1 MRRIGD
7 RRSTV
12 AIRVGHRARYAR
24 LLPGALRHQRESRTR
39 LPVVSAQMFWQ
50 AAATSPRT
58 MKLGII
64 NSAFQQVGI
73 DTATGLKHIARIG
86 FDTVDIFTEAMSI
99 SKKEVRLV
107 ASTSAK
113 LELPVISLPVVA
125 TGLIDFN
132 EPVREFHLARCRK
145 FIDLAHT
152 WDARNILLVLG
163 EYIWQ
168 REVIPPA
175 AQWQWAIETCRR
187 LGDYAAKKK
196 IDIALELEPF
206 RLSLLNNV
214 TEMARFVDDV
224 DHPRVKA
231 NIDVSHLVLSDSS
244 PADLKKLK
252 GRAIHVHLSD
262 CDGKV
267 HGDLPPGRGVVK
279 FAPYLQAIKE
289 LKIDGVV
296 SIELEYSPN
305 PDKIVEWVEEAYR
318 ETAKLMDLVGLR
330 G

>member
-1 MRRIGD
+1 
-7 RRSTV
+7 
-12 AIRVGHRARYAR
+12 
-24 LLPGALRHQRESRTR
+24 
-39 LPVVSAQMFWQ
+39 
-50 AAATSPRT
+50 

-73 DTATGLKHIARIG
+73 DTVTGLQHVRRIG
-86 FDTVDIFTEAMSI
+86 FDCVDIFTEAVGI
-99 SKKEVRLV
+99 SRKEIATV
-107 ASTSAK
+107 ARASEK
-113 LELPVISLPVVA
+113 LHLPIVSLPVVA
-125 TGLIDFN
+125 TGL
-132 EPVREFHLARCRK
+132 VREFHVERCKK
-145 FIDLAHT
+145 FIDLAKE
-152 WDARNILLVLG
+152 WGAKNILLVLG

-175 AQWQWAIETCRR
+175 AQWQWGIETCRR

-214 TEMARFVDDV
+214 SEMVRFVDDCN
-224 DHPRVKA
+224 HPRVRA
-231 NIDVSHLVLSDSS
+231 NIDISHLVLSDTS
-244 PADLKKLK
+244 PQELSKLK
-252 GRAIHVHLSD
+252 NKAIHVHLSD

-296 SIELEYSPN
+296 SIELEYSPE
-305 PDKIVEWVEEAYR
+305 PERIVEWVEEAYR
-318 ETAKLMDLVGLR
+318 ETVKLMELVDLR

>member
-1 MRRIGD
+1 
-7 RRSTV
+7 
-12 AIRVGHRARYAR
+12 
-24 LLPGALRHQRESRTR
+24 
-39 LPVVSAQMFWQ
+39 
-50 AAATSPRT
+50 

-73 DTATGLKHIARIG
+73 DTITGLKHISRIG
-86 FDTVDIFTEAMSI
+86 FDCVDIFTEAVGI
-99 SKKEVRLV
+99 PRKEVTTV
-107 ASTSAK
+107 ARASGK
-113 LELPVISLPVVA
+113 LNLPIISLPVVA

-132 EPVREFHLARCRK
+132 EPVRDFHVERCK
-145 FIDLAHT
+145 KYIDLARE
-152 WDARNILLVLG
+152 WDAKNILLVLG

-175 AQWQWAIETCRR
+175 AQWQWGIETCRE

-214 TEMARFVDDV
+214 HEMVRFVDECN
-224 DHPRVKA
+224 HPRIRA
-231 NIDVSHLVLSDSS
+231 NIDISHLVLSDTS
-244 PADLKKLK
+244 PREVAKLK
-252 GRAIHVHLSD
+252 NKAIHVHLSD

-279 FAPYLQAIKE
+279 FAPYLEAIKD
-289 LKIDGVV
+289 LKMDGVV
-296 SIELEYSPN
+296 SIELEYSPK
-305 PDKIVEWVEEAYR
+305 PERIVEWVEEAYR
-318 ETAKLMDLVGLR
+318 ETAKLMELVDLR